1 MKSLKFTSIITV
13 IMLFTWSGCDAQ
25 ESFDWLEYP
34 FDVHFAEIE
43 NGETIAYVDE
53 GSGDQTIVMVH
64 GLGSYLPGW
73 KNSIEELKE
82 SYRVIALDLPGY
94 GKSAKTA
101 ENYSIPF
108 FAESIVQLLEALPID
123 NVVLA
128 GHSMGAQISIYT
140 ALNYPDKVN
149 SLILSAPAGFETFSE
164 EAEQAFRMTVSKET
178 IMATDEEMI
187 RFNLRSNFHE
197 FPESAAFMI
206 EDRLA
211 MMDDPDFEEYARAQ
225 AESVFA
231 MLETPVFDQLSEIS
245 QPVLVIFG
253 KQDQLIPNRMLHP
266 HLTTEDVAE
275 SGVNLI
281 EDAELV
287 WIDDAGHFAHFE
299 KPGPF
304 NKAVKEFLNN
314 RR

>member
-13 IMLFTWSGCDAQ
+13 ITLFTWQGCYAQ
-25 ESFDWLEYP
+25 ESFEWLEYP
-34 FDVHFAEIE
+34 FDVHFIEID
-43 NGETIAYVDE
+43 NGETIAYADE

-73 KNSIEELKE
+73 KNNIRELKE
-82 SYRVIALDLPGY
+82 DFRVIALDLPGY
-94 GKSAKTA
+94 GKSTKTA

-108 FAESIVQLLEALPID
+108 FAESISQFLEALSVN

-149 SLILSAPAGFETFSE
+149 NLILTAPAGFETFSQ
-164 EAEQAFRMTVSKET
+164 EAEQAFRMTVSKES

-197 FPESAAFMI
+197 YPGSAAFMI

-231 MLETPVFDQLSEIS
+231 MLETPVFDRLSEIR

-266 HLTTEDVAE
+266 HLTTEDVAQ
-275 SGVNLI
+275 SGVNRI
-281 EDAELV
+281 EVAKLV
-287 WIDDAGHFAHFE
+287 WIDSAGHFAHFE
-299 KPGPF
+299 EHEPF
-304 NKAVKEFLNN
+304 NKAVKEFLNTM
-314 RR
+314 R